1 VSDPAE
7 DFGEF
12 LTSLGRV
19 KVAPRSEPDP
29 LPASEPVD
37 SLLRRMARSYPQLAK
52 AADEIGRL
60 RAERDALAADAARL
74 DFLEGVCVAIEQ
86 DPPDMGEGVGDGA
99 NWMLTLYDDG
109 PREPPSFRGGTIREA
124 IDAAMADGPAAGG
137 DPAGG

>member
-60 RAERDALAADAARL
+60 RAERDALA
-74 DFLEGVCVAIEQ
+74 
-86 DPPDMGEGVGDGA
+86 